1 VEAKTG
7 GKRGESGYIFWQS
20 GLHVLI
26 EGGNGILQHP
36 CLLTDQTDGGGMRR
50 MKEQIT
56 TRICEWCAESIPA
69 VALRCPRCQKW
80 RKDIEND
87 IIISRTFAI
96 AGTICLIF
104 ILLGI
109 MGAIDGIIEK
119 GVRWKETEIEILG
132 SRVPTTYGYITPV
145 GITPVGFILIAG
157 CIISFAVYT
166 YYYIKASRKM
176 GTWWWF

>member
-1 VEAKTG
+1 M
-7 GKRGESGYIFWQS
+7 Q
-20 GLHVLI
+20 
-26 EGGNGILQHP
+26 
-36 CLLTDQTDGGGMRR
+36 
-50 MKEQIT
+50 EQIT

-96 AGTICLIF
+96 ASTICLIF

-119 GVRWKETEIEILG
+119 GVRWEEIGILEIMAGRRPRMETY
-132 SRVPTTYGYITPV
+132 VH
-145 GITPVGFILIAG
+145 ITPVGFILIAG